1 MDSSIYIGPIV
12 GCCVFA
18 LVLISACLFR
28 YFRFSLYRKQIRG
41 TLGPVVVGP
50 RAPSGAIQSSAYRP
64 GGSGVAVVSNFSGNG
79 LYSYP
84 PYGGAAFYGEEGCY
98 PGGPFIAGSNGGVP
112 PIGGDFFPG
121 GPLPPPPFPPT
132 DSMPPPP
139 RYESVAYSN
148 VMNLQNAADC
158 GGVYTLNTTG
168 TENVRAREVLATN
181 EGFASGSE
189 RGDATI
195 NSVGRDG

>member
-12 GCCVFA
+12 GCCLFA
-18 LVLISACLFR
+18 LVLVSACIFR

-41 TLGPVVVGP
+41 AVGPVVVGP
-50 RAPSGAIQSSAYRP
+50 RAPPGPIQSAVYRP

-84 PYGGAAFYGEEGCY
+84 AYGEAVFYGGEGCY
-98 PGGPFIAGSNGGVP
+98 PGSHFITGFNGGGP
-112 PIGGDFFPG
+112 PICSDFVPG
-121 GPLPPPPFPPT
+121 EPLSPPPFPPS

-148 VMNLQNAADC
+148 VMTLQNTADC
-158 GGVYTLNTTG
+158 GVLYTCNATE
-168 TENVRAREVLATN
+168 TENVGAREVWATN
-181 EGFASGSE
+181 EGFTLGSE

-195 NSVGRDG
+195 NSVARDG